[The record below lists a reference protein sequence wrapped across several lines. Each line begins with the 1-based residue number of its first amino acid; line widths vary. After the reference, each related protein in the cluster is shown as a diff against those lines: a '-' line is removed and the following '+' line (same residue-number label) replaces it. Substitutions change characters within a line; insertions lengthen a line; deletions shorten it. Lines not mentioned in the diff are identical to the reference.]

1 MKVFAIHVTG
11 GAGAKANTKTPK
23 TTNADAY
30 RQKLFGNAGRD
41 GALRNKTIGQL
52 LGNRS
57 ASGNPLRK

>member
-1 MKVFAIHVTG
+1 MKVFAVHIRG
-11 GAGAKANTKTPK
+11 GAGAKVKTSTKTPK
-23 TTNADAY
+23 ADAY

>member
-11 GAGAKANTKTPK
+11 GAGAKAPK
-23 TTNADAY
+23 TSKTSKADAY